1 MAIRHKA
8 YKATLDRGYAD
19 EWNDDH
25 HIDFTDELVD
35 IDAFVFVPFATRW
48 NTSQCATGTATQA
61 LVSNHLYVTADSGN
75 VSDGHLGTCRLANGD
90 VTNKLDLPVVT
101 MAIVLEDDEKI
112 EFGFFKNADTP
123 FTANQDGA
131 YFELDANVLYAVTGD
146 GAAETRTDV
155 TTTPWAV
162 PEYHI
167 FRIEFTT
174 TQVKFYVDNLAAP
187 VATHTANI
195 TPDNLTI
202 KISAMRT
209 GGVQQIIRMD
219 GCGLQRLRKQ

>member
-1 MAIRHKA
+1 MTIRHKA
-8 YKATLDRGYAD
+8 YKATLDRGYAV

-25 HIDFTDELVD
+25 HIDFTDELME
-35 IDAFVFVPFATRW
+35 IDNFIFIPFATRW
-48 NTSQCATGTATQA
+48 NTAQCSVGTATQA
-61 LVSNHLYVTADSGN
+61 LVSNHLYITCDSGN
-75 VSDGHLGTCRLANGD
+75 AGDGDLGTCRLANGD
-90 VTNKLDLPVVT
+90 VTNKLDLAVVT

-146 GAAETRTDV
+146 SAAETRTDI
-155 TTTPWAV
+155 TPTPWAV
-162 PEYHI
+162 PEYHV

-174 TQVKFYVDNLAAP
+174 TQVKFYIDNLATP
-187 VATHTANI
+187 LATHTTNI
-195 TPDNLTI
+195 TPDDLTI
-202 KISAMRT
+202 KLSAKRT

-219 GCGLQRLRKQ
+219 GCGLQRLRNQ